1 MRIQS
6 RHFRG
11 KLKNIKNKLPAS
23 TSGRVL
29 IACITAL
36 VAIFLFNY
44 LSGIIF
50 LVATIVLG
58 AFIYSNTESH
68 DHDTDY
74 SSTVFDDEDEP
85 RGDGYRDGPEGYG
98 YYSGGVRDDD

>member
-6 RHFRG
+6 RYFRG
-11 KLKNIKNKLPAS
+11 KLKTIKSKLPAS

-29 IACITAL
+29 IACITA
-36 VAIFLFNY
+36 VAAIFLFNY

-68 DHDTDY
+68 DNDYNSTD
-74 SSTVFDDEDEP
+74 FDDEDEP